1 MGRRFVSDEIKKF
14 IVKYIEK
21 KGKLPK
27 EIDLEKFNYI
37 DTGYIDSMSLIK
49 FVVELEQKFD
59 IEITDDDMMLPEFRT
74 IGGVVKIIKEKKR

>member
-1 MGRRFVSDEIKKF
+1 VSDEIKKF

>member
-1 MGRRFVSDEIKKF
+1 MSDEIKKF

-27 EIDLEKFNYI
+27 DIDLEKFNYI

-59 IEITDDDMMLPEFRT
+59 IEITDDDMILPEFRT
-74 IGGVVKIIKEKKR
+74 IGGVVGIIRGKGI